1 MVSLR
6 AVYDRLY
13 ASDLVYG
20 MERSAASRLASARWW
35 VAELPQEMTD
45 EQLRAAFHGAMA
57 DRVPPS
63 LVRIVEV
70 HMEQQGADP
79 YRTRYAGMVMQ
90 ERKRR
95 ADRRA
100 GGAMLQARTGMA
112 NA

>member
-13 ASDLVYG
+13 ASDLVYD
-20 MERSAASRLASARWW
+20 MERSAASRLASAKWW
-35 VAELPQEMTD
+35 AAELPQEMTD
-45 EQLRAAFHGAMA
+45 EQLQDAFRGAMA
-57 DRVPPS
+57 DLVPPS
-63 LVRIVEV
+63 LARVVEV
-70 HMEQQGADP
+70 HMKQQGADP

-95 ADRRA
+95 ADRKA
-100 GGAMLQARTGMA
+100 GGAMLRTRTGMG